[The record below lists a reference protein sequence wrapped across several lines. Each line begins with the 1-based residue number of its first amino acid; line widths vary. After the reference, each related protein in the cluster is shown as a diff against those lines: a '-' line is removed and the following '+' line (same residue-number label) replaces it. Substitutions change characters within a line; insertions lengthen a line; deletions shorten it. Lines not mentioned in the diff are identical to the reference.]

1 MTYPETVTLAGAL
14 AALPDQPHRDTG
26 KALSL
31 IAQRLGLPRLP
42 LNANDPLRVFL
53 THTRH

>member
-42 LNANDPLRVFL
+42 LIANDPLRVFL